1 MIKHK
6 IFLCIILACV
16 AQQSL
21 WALIVGSKTSP
32 SSQAFTVFPAID
44 TNNTLL
50 GFSTFEQGF
59 MLEDAT
65 ASCTYNNY
73 MPVSGSVNLHDA
85 KLYLNKDFF
94 LTNTFSQITSGRI
107 FGNNYSFELP
117 RSSSNFNLPTDSC
130 FHVNQLNSVIM
141 GNACSSVDW
150 SINDNYIAGIALDSG
165 DYELKIAYFD
175 GATLTLTLQEY
186 QGRDTYAVRW
196 HPTKRYLAMSRS
208 SGIGDEIIIYE
219 HKVHNGTLATTSGA
233 AVAGNVNA
241 FAWHPSG
248 NYLIAGTD
256 YTSGEIITYPASST
270 GVLSTGVAT
279 NLSPDRAISRNA
291 LSFAPG
297 GNKLVAGAVNNAT
310 AGAAELLIYNFN
322 GSLTLT
328 TSAEVGYTVL
338 GVDWSPTGSYI
349 AAGLTGGTT
358 NLRIYDAS
366 ASVVREVQSARQN
379 TSDAIYSVQWDNT
392 GTFLLVGMYNAGAS
406 APKLKTLIYKF
417 DKTVKTLTPIYNE
430 YAYDL
435 IYAARWSRNNNYF
448 ARANYDAS
456 ALWGYTVEKTTYTGL
471 GSGVTA
477 VCPLV
482 FDSTSLICNSD
493 INVTAPVQF
502 SGNCKVNGRGKR
514 IYFKNNGSFLVR
526 PNSNLML
533 EDLELK
539 EVKGSNLSNLM
550 SNGSITLRNCI
561 INLTNDYTFS
571 QGAMLFQEDVVITG
585 TNKFNYT
592 SRQTS
597 TIATNAQLMFDMD
610 VTFSYAPTI
619 PNQNLLYMPDINATL
634 YLYGCTL
641 HSTRTGL
648 SLKNGTVLVDDS
660 VTMSSE
666 AKYPAES
673 LRLDS
678 NLNVVIK
685 AGASL
690 QLFGSVKY
698 E

>member
-1 MIKHK
+1 MMKCW
-6 IFLCIILACV
+6 IFLSIIFICFTG
-16 AQQSL
+16 QNISP
-21 WALIVGSKTSP
+21 LIVGSKTSP
-32 SSQAFTVFPAID
+32 SSQAFTIFPSID

-59 MLEDAT
+59 MLEDSAT
-65 ASCTYNNY
+65 SCTYNNY
-73 MPVSGSVNLHDA
+73 MPVSGVVNLRDA

-94 LTNTFSQITSGRI
+94 LTNTFSQITSGQI
-107 FGNNYSFELP
+107 FGNSYSFELP
-117 RSSSNFNLPTDSC
+117 RSSSDFNLPTGPC
-130 FHVNQLNSVIM
+130 FHVNQLGSVTM
-141 GNACSSVDW
+141 DNACSSVDW
-150 SINDNYIAGIALDSG
+150 SVNDDYVAGVALDSP

-175 GATLTLTLQEY
+175 GAKLTLTLQEY
-186 QGRDTYAVRW
+186 QGRDSYAVRW

-208 SGIGDEIIIYE
+208 YGSGDEIIIYE
-219 HKVHNGTLATTSGA
+219 HKPENGKLEIISGDR
-233 AVAGNVNA
+233 VWGNVNA

-248 NYLIAGTD
+248 DYLIAGTD
-256 YTSGEIITYPASST
+256 YTSGEIITYPANSK
-270 GVLSTGVAT
+270 GILSTGVIT
-279 NLSPDRAISRNA
+279 DLSPNRAISRNA

-297 GNKLVAGAVNNAT
+297 GDKLVAGVVSNSKT
-310 AGAAELLIYNFN
+310 DAAELLIYDFN
-322 GSLTLT
+322 GSLKLT

-349 AAGLTGGTT
+349 AAGLTGGAT

-366 ASVVREVQSARQN
+366 SSVVLEVESARQN
-379 TSDAIYSVQWDNT
+379 TSDSIYSVHWDKT
-392 GTFLLVGMYNAGAS
+392 GTFLLVGMYNPKAS
-406 APKLKTLIYKF
+406 SPKLQTLIYKF
-417 DKTVKTLTPIYNE
+417 DKRAKTLTPVYDE
-430 YAYDL
+430 YTYDL
-435 IYAARWSRNNNYF
+435 IYEARWSRSNNYF
-448 ARANYDAS
+448 ARANYNTS
-456 ALWGYTVEKTTYTGL
+456 KFWEYTVEKVIYTGL
-471 GSGVTA
+471 GSGTSA
-477 VCPLV
+477 LCPII
-482 FDSTSLICNSD
+482 FDTISVVCNSD
-493 INVTAPVQF
+493 LSIVAPIQF

-514 IYFKNNGSFLVR
+514 IYFKNGGSFLVR

-539 EVKGSNLSNLM
+539 GIKGSNLSNLM

-561 INLTNDYTFS
+561 INLAGDYTFS
-571 QGAMLFQEDVVITG
+571 QGAILFQEDVVITG

-597 TIATNAQLMFDMD
+597 TIAPNAQLMFDMD
-610 VTFSYAPTI
+610 VTFSYAPTV
-619 PNQNLLYMPDINATL
+619 PNQSLLYMPDVSATL

-673 LRLDS
+673 IRLDS

-690 QLFGSVKY
+690 QLYGSVKY

>member
-1 MIKHK
+1 MMKCW
-6 IFLCIILACV
+6 IFLSIIFICFTG
-16 AQQSL
+16 QNISP
-21 WALIVGSKTSP
+21 LIVGSKTSP
-32 SSQAFTVFPAID
+32 SSQAFTIFPSID

-59 MLEDAT
+59 MLEDSAT
-65 ASCTYNNY
+65 SCTYNNY
-73 MPVSGSVNLHDA
+73 MPVSGVVDLRDA

-94 LTNTFSQITSGRI
+94 LTNTFSQITSGQI
-107 FGNNYSFELP
+107 FGNSYSFELP
-117 RSSSNFNLPTDSC
+117 RSSSDFNLPTGSC
-130 FHVNQLNSVIM
+130 FHVKKLSSIAFSND
-141 GNACSSVDW
+141 CTSVDW
-150 SINDNYIAGIALDSG
+150 SINDDYVAGVALDSP

-186 QGRDTYAVRW
+186 QTRDAYAVRW

-208 SGIGDEIIIYE
+208 SGFGNEIIVYE
-219 HKVHNGTLATTSGA
+219 HKVHNGTLATISGA
-233 AVAGNVNA
+233 SVSGNVNA

-248 NYLIAGTD
+248 SYLIAGTSL
-256 YTSGEIITYPASST
+256 TSGEIITYSASST
-270 GVLSTGVAT
+270 GVLSAGAAT
-279 NLSPDRAISRNA
+279 NLSPDRAVSRNA

-297 GNKLVAGAVNNAT
+297 GNKLVAGVVNNAT
-310 AGAAELLIYNFN
+310 TGAAELLVYSFN

-349 AAGLTGGTT
+349 AAGLMGGTT

-366 ASVVREVQSARQN
+366 SSVVLEVQSARQN
-379 TSDAIYSVQWDNT
+379 ISDALYSVQWDNT
-392 GTFLLVGMYNAGAS
+392 GTFLLVGMYNTGS
-406 APKLKTLIYKF
+406 TSPKLETLVYKF
-417 DKTVKTLTPIYNE
+417 DKAAKTLTPIYNE
-430 YAYDL
+430 YTYDL
-435 IYAARWSRNNNYF
+435 IYAARWSRSNNYW
-448 ARANYDAS
+448 ARGYYDQS
-456 ALWGYTVEKTTYTGL
+456 AVDQMIVQKSTYPGL
-471 GSGVTA
+471 GSGTNA
-477 VCPLV
+477 ACPLI
-482 FDSTSLICNSD
+482 FDTTSLICNSD
-493 INVTAPVQF
+493 ISVMAPVQF

-514 IYFKNNGSFLVR
+514 IYFKNGGSFLVR

-539 EVKGSNLSNLM
+539 GIKGSNLSNLM

-561 INLTNDYTFS
+561 INLAGDYTFS
-571 QGAMLFQEDVVITG
+571 QGAILFQEDVVITG

-597 TIATNAQLMFDMD
+597 TIAPNAQLMFDMD

-619 PNQNLLYMPDINATL
+619 PNQNLLYMPDVNATL

-673 LRLDS
+673 IRLDS

-690 QLFGSVKY
+690 QLYGSVKY